1 MPGKIAMVDFN
12 KCQPEKC
19 ENGICK
25 AAQAC
30 ERKLLTQ
37 DTAFEAPMTNP
48 SICRACGDCVR
59 ACPMKAI
66 QITGT

>member
-1 MPGKIAMVDFN
+1 MPGKIALVDFN
-12 KCQPEKC
+12 KCRPEEC

-30 ERKLLTQ
+30 ERNLLKQ
-37 DTAFEAPMTNP
+37 EAAFESPMTDP

-59 ACPMKAI
+59 ACPLKAVLI
-66 QITGT
+66 SNS